1 MTPELK
7 AYLQKQQVAAMNAEA
22 IAQSIEMLMGHELG
36 NEVATAGLVSVLI
49 GIVSD
54 LNEAL
59 DSVNLRKVDDHAAA

>member
-59 DSVNLRKVDDHAAA
+59 DSANLRKVDDHAAA